1 MITFWGILIGTGIIW
16 LLKIISAGLA
26 GAIFGTREREVAG
39 EAEEKKVEKVVPT
52 GPFILVDT
60 LVCGLAGF
68 LMGRLLGWFFIGISW
83 KKEHVPGMAAFIGL
97 SILGSV
103 LHG

>member
-1 MITFWGILIGTGIIW
+1 MVTFWGLLIGTGIIW
-16 LLKIISAGLA
+16 VLKLISAGLTR
-26 GAIFGTREREVAG
+26 AIFGTLEQEVVSEG
-39 EAEEKKVEKVVPT
+39 EEKKVEKVVPT

-68 LMGRLLGWFFIGISW
+68 LMGRFLGWFFIGISW
-83 KKEHVPGMAAFIGL
+83 RKEHVPGMAAFIGL
-97 SILGSV
+97 SIPGSV